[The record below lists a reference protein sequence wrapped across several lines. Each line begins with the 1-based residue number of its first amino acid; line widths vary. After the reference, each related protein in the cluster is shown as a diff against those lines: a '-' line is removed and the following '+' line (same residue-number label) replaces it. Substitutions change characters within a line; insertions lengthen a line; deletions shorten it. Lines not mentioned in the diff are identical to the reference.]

1 MLPFTRL
8 PAIINPVNL
17 LPRINRSKTNN
28 FTIQFSIMKEFALL
42 FRQPDYDY
50 SDVSPKDFEAITRK
64 WQDWI
69 NNLKSTERLV
79 NNGTRLTQEGKVLR
93 AGGVITDGPFVE
105 IRERLGSFLVVKAE
119 SLEEATTLA
128 HGCPALDAGGSVEI
142 RPIFQ
147 Y

>member
-1 MLPFTRL
+1 
-8 PAIINPVNL
+8 
-17 LPRINRSKTNN
+17 
-28 FTIQFSIMKEFALL
+28 MKDFALL

-50 SDVSPKDFEAITRK
+50 SNVSPKEMETLTRK

-69 NNLKSTERLV
+69 GNITSKGRLT
-79 NNGTRLTQEGKVLR
+79 NNGIRLTMEGKVLR

-105 IRERLGSFLVVKAE
+105 IRERLGSFIVIKAE
-119 SLEEATTLA
+119 NLEEATTLA

-142 RPIFQ
+142 RPLFQ